1 MSCDSYGQAFS
12 QGRWG
17 GERNVE
23 GAYGLCGCE
32 ENDGGVHGLEG
43 LGSLESFKEPSLH
56 TGLRGTMETE
66 ERNQYRRVGGD

>member
-23 GAYGLCGCE
+23 GACELCGCE
-32 ENDGGVHGLEG
+32 ENDGGIHGLEG
-43 LGSLESFKEPSLH
+43 LGSLESF
-56 TGLRGTMETE
+56 
-66 ERNQYRRVGGD
+66 